1 MTLLKKSAQRVQDAL
16 KKCGPITFFG
26 LLTDFGFDFAVA
38 SIKGVLLRSLPE
50 ARIIDIDHSIEK
62 FDILN
67 AAFVIDKV
75 YRFLPENTILICVVD
90 PGVGSER
97 DILCVETGGYSFI
110 GPNNGIFH
118 YLFDKQNTRVCKIN
132 QQQFDSESVTF
143 HGRDIFSPAAI
154 SLAKGDRSILTPI
167 DAADIVSLDH
177 LGDRIHDG
185 VITYIDS
192 FGNIKTNIQVN
203 NDLESGRFLELLINQ
218 TPHRVQFTRTFSEVP
233 RETLLCYKG
242 SNGTLEI
249 AVNHGSAKEE
259 LNVGVG
265 TKISLL

>member
-1 MTLLKKSAQRVQDAL
+1 MNKKN
-16 KKCGPITFFG
+16 IHFFG

-62 FDILN
+62 FNILN

-97 DILCVETGGYSFI
+97 DILCVEADGYRFI

-118 YLFDKQNTRVCKIN
+118 YLFKKQNAKVYTIN
-132 QQQFDSESVTF
+132 QHQFASESVTF

-154 SLAKGDRSILTPI
+154 SLARGDRSILTPI
-167 DAADIVSLDH
+167 DSATVVSLGH
-177 LGDRIHDG
+177 LGDQTNDG

-192 FGNIKTNIQVN
+192 FGNIKTNILVKD
-203 NDLESGRFLELLINQ
+203 DLKSGSCLELLINQ
-218 TPHRVQFTRTFSEVP
+218 TPYNVEFTRTFAEVAIG
-233 RETLLCYKG
+233 RLLCYKG
-242 SNGTLEI
+242 SNQTLEI
-249 AVNHGSAKEE
+249 AVNHGSAKET
-259 LNVGVG
+259 LNVGIG
-265 TKISLL
+265 TRIRLQ